1 MVINDILTDNVQ
13 HKKSPSISGTDF
25 EAAGPVAL
33 LIAYSAQVT
42 LQL

>member
-25 EAAGPVAL
+25 EAGPVAL